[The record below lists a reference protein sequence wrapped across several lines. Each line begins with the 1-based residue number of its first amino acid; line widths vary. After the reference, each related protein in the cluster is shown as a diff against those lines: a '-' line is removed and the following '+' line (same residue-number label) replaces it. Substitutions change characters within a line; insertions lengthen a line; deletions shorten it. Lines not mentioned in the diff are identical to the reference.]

1 MLVIITN
8 NNNHREI
15 FEKIRSNVSVLIN
28 EHLYHAL
35 TDQQF
40 DNFTVLELRDVYLS
54 RCKRKNTSDEARKLV
69 YRQIFRLMRL
79 GLLEKHPAESVR
91 QTTYTKTKLFHQ
103 EKIRPRKEKIKPDS
117 KPSPKFIHK
126 ASGNDDVIT
135 KLEENIK
142 QYQVDLLASIGES
155 EEYMRLYETFPQMKT
170 HLEIQYHQA
179 RERSSKLLGQIKA
192 LKNVLSHNRT
202 IIQCD

>member
-1 MLVIITN
+1 M
-8 NNNHREI
+8 
-15 FEKIRSNVSVLIN
+15 SVLIN

-40 DNFTVLELRDVYLS
+40 DNFTVLELRDVYQS
-54 RCKRKNTSDEARKLV
+54 RCKQRTTPDEARRFV

-79 GLLEKHPAESVR
+79 GLLEKHPAENVK
-91 QTTYTKTKLFHQ
+91 QTTYSKTTLFHQ
-103 EKIRPRKEKIKPDS
+103 EKIRPRKEKNKSES
-117 KPSPKFIHK
+117 KSGSKLIHK
-126 ASGNDDVIT
+126 ANGNDDVIK

-155 EEYMRLYETFPQMKT
+155 EEYMRLYETFPKMKT
-170 HLEIQYHQA
+170 HLETLYHQA

-202 IIQCD
+202 ITQCD